1 MSLFTIISQHP
12 YKEPDTPP
20 KKQLQPLTSWSLL
33 SLGCFRKVRVLMW
46 ILVVLNA
53 GGLLRSLS
61 MSQVGRVSCTLLSK
75 LKRTH
80 KREVTR
86 PSLGMTFSINTYERG
101 HSWSTNISEESC
113 AVPSLIH
120 VYLYIHALCIYIHI
134 IMILIYIYTRVGVIR
149 SPEAD
154 ECNRSVRYLYQTTS
168 PVLVSS
174 RRSRTSVYT

>member
-61 MSQVGRVSCTLLSK
+61 MSQVGKVSCTLLSK

-86 PSLGMTFSINTYERG
+86 PSLGMTFSRNTYERG
-101 HSWSTNISEESC
+101 HSWSTNISQESC
-113 AVPSLIH
+113 TVPSLIH
-120 VYLYIHALCIYIHI
+120 VYMYIHALCIYIYTYHNDTY
-134 IMILIYIYTRVGVIR
+134 IYIYT
-149 SPEAD
+149 
-154 ECNRSVRYLYQTTS
+154 
-168 PVLVSS
+168 VLV
-174 RRSRTSVYT
+174 